1 MSLIQSI
8 WNLLAD
14 TVGALLTLVWA
25 LTSNLWDL
33 LLVLHMEAPRL
44 EGLLVG
50 VALAWIMLRRDK
62 HPILRALSS
71 PLKLVLDILDLVWDQ
86 AIELIKDVWESAVGI
101 VDGALN
107 QGIKLVSSGVAWVMS
122 RLTSVRDKL
131 RKKNEE

>member
-8 WNLLAD
+8 WNLLVD
-14 TVGALLTLVWA
+14 TVGAVLALVWVLLA
-25 LTSNLWDL
+25 NIWDL
-33 LLVLHMEAPRL
+33 LLVLHMESPRL

-50 VALAWIMLRRDK
+50 ITLAWIMIRRDK
-62 HPILRALSS
+62 HPILRALSA

-86 AIELIKDVWESAVGI
+86 AIELIKDVWDSAVGI

-107 QGIKLVSSGVAWVMS
+107 QGIKLVSSGVAWVMT